1 MRSNQWDVKRLRS
14 EATYWRSRILITAA
28 HLDLFSWIGKGEKSA
43 RAVTAH
49 LGGNPQCWE
58 IFLNALCGMGLIR
71 KRGAK
76 YANTLFSLRH
86 LSSGRAGFFLPDHD
100 AWDIWGKLPRLLTA
114 GKRPRTSQPFFTDRR
129 KAERLLLALHLD
141 AQQIAPYLIR
151 RLSLSRCRTFLDIG
165 AGCGTFALRFC
176 RYIPRLEA
184 TIIEHPDTAY
194 LARRFVGEAGMAG
207 RARVIGID
215 FLRHPLPRGFDAVLL
230 SNVLH
235 GQGEDENLSLLVK
248 IYRSLNPTG
257 RLIVRDVFMRR
268 DRTDPEWGALFSVLL
283 LLHTPKGRCYGLD
296 EIRGWLRRAGFSRIK
311 GPFRSSPLS
320 FDPDSV
326 LIAEKK

>member
-1 MRSNQWDVKRLRS
+1 
-14 EATYWRSRILITAA
+14 
-28 HLDLFSWIGKGEKSA
+28 
-43 RAVTAH
+43 
-49 LGGNPQCWE
+49 
-58 IFLNALCGMGLIR
+58 
-71 KRGAK
+71 
-76 YANTLFSLRH
+76 
-86 LSSGRAGFFLPDHD
+86 
-100 AWDIWGKLPRLLTA
+100 
-114 GKRPRTSQPFFTDRR
+114 
-129 KAERLLLALHLD
+129 
-141 AQQIAPYLIR
+141 
-151 RLSLSRCRTFLDIG
+151 
-165 AGCGTFALRFC
+165 
-176 RYIPRLEA
+176 
-184 TIIEHPDTAY
+184 
-194 LARRFVGEAGMAG
+194 MAG

-296 EIRGWLRRAGFSRIK
+296 EIRGWLRQAGFSRIK